1 MSALLSLVR
10 PDLRDF
16 GGYKSARSEALR
28 GDVWLNANESAW
40 ANPADGDGRS
50 RRYPEPQPPALRARL
65 AQVYGVAPDQ
75 LLVGRGSDEAIDL
88 LVRALCVPGQDAIV
102 VTPPVFG
109 MYVVCARL
117 QGARIVEVPLVDGD
131 AGFAAD
137 LDAIRDAA
145 LGQGA
150 KLVFLCSPSNPAG
163 SAIPLA
169 GIAALARALEGRAL
183 VVVDEAYGEFAEP
196 PSASTLL
203 ADHDNIAVLRTLS
216 KAHALAAAR
225 IGVVIAD
232 AALIPVLQ
240 RCQAPYP
247 VPTPCADL
255 ALAGLS
261 DAAFAQTR
269 ARVALVRSE
278 RARLHAA
285 LAATPGVRRVYDS
298 QGNYLLAR
306 FDDAEAAFRALLAA
320 GVVVRDQRA
329 APQLGDALR
338 ITLGSPDQNDRVL
351 AALNEQTIADAGGAS
366 APTVDPSYP
375 CTGSKGIG
383 AEAPPAT
390 VAVGTKEQP

>member
-1 MSALLSLVR
+1 MSALLDLVR

-16 GGYKSARSEALR
+16 AGYKSARSEALR

-40 ANPADGDGRS
+40 ANPADVQGRS
-50 RRYPEPQPPALRARL
+50 RRYPDPQPPALRARL
-65 AQVYGVAPDQ
+65 ADVYGVGPDQ

-117 QGARIVEVPLVDGD
+117 QGARIIEVPLVDGD
-131 AGFAAD
+131 AGLVAD
-137 LDAIRDAA
+137 LDAIREAA

-163 SAIPLA
+163 SAIPLD
-169 GIAALARALEGRAL
+169 GIAALASALEGRAL
-183 VVVDEAYGEFAEP
+183 VVVDEAYGEFADGA
-196 PSASTLL
+196 SATTLL
-203 ADHDNIAVLRTLS
+203 DAHANVVVLRTLS

-225 IGVVIAD
+225 IGVAIGDTELIA
-232 AALIPVLQ
+232 VLQ

-247 VPTPCADL
+247 VPTPCAEL

-261 DAAFAQTR
+261 DPALAQTR
-269 ARVALVRSE
+269 ERVAVVRRE
-278 RARLHAA
+278 RERLLYA
-285 LAATPGVRRVYDS
+285 LGGLPGVRRVYPS
-298 QGNYLLAR
+298 QGNYLLVR
-306 FDDAEAAFRALLAA
+306 FDDPERAFRALLSA

-338 ITLGSPDQNDRVL
+338 ITIGSPEQNDRVI
-351 AALNEQTIADAGGAS
+351 AALDAREQAA
-366 APTVDPSYP
+366 
-375 CTGSKGIG
+375 
-383 AEAPPAT
+383 
-390 VAVGTKEQP
+390 